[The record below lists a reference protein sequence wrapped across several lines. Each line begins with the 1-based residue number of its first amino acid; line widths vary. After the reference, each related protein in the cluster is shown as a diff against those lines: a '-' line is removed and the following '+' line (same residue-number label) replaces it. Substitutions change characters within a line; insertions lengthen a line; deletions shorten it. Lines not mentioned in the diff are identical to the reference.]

1 MKIMIKVIIGEPLF
15 CHLFLRQKFS
25 FLYAVVKI
33 NSNISTTIKKK
44 RRPMLIENHQH
55 ANVRAGKPYFA
66 VLLAAFASIG
76 GWFFGYDQGVTG
88 GIVVMRSFKND
99 FCVGLYGDK
108 STCDLPVSAVP
119 ADYRRFI
126 VLFTLLYNVGCFIG
140 AVFISSFVAEKFG
153 RRGIL
158 FTASVLFFV
167 GTSMVIF
174 PPGGSKK
181 IMILILVGRVV
192 EGTGVGCSSFSC
204 PLYAS
209 EIAPTHLRGMLSG
222 FMQMTVV
229 SGLFAANVVNYFLKD
244 HKWGWRLS
252 NGVIL
257 IAPLTIM
264 IGIFFCPETP
274 RWLFKKKGRE
284 LAETSLKR
292 IRKTDDVTAEL
303 DAIADGIKAEGNQIS
318 MRELFA
324 TKKMLQRLGIGMAIH
339 ILQQATGIN
348 PIFSFGGIIY
358 ESILK
363 QGIISLLVLS
373 GVNLLSTIPALFLFD
388 RLGRRNLLIFAGLA
402 MVISHLVAATVFV
415 TGCKTTSSFINGTTV
430 AKEDINC
437 GGASGILMLVST
449 AIFVGFFAI
458 SWGPIAWIYAA
469 EIFPLNVRAKA
480 VSITTGSN
488 WFMGTIMSYI
498 LELINPLGIHGV
510 FYLFSGLC
518 LLAVIFVYL
527 FCPETRGIL
536 LEDIDDAFENFQI
549 KNRTIVKF
557 LRNRC
562 QRNTRRTITLA
573 VIDR

>member
-1 MKIMIKVIIGEPLF
+1 
-15 CHLFLRQKFS
+15 
-25 FLYAVVKI
+25 
-33 NSNISTTIKKK
+33 
-44 RRPMLIENHQH
+44 
-55 ANVRAGKPYFA
+55 
-66 VLLAAFASIG
+66 
-76 GWFFGYDQGVTG
+76 
-88 GIVVMRSFKND
+88 
-99 FCVGLYGDK
+99 
-108 STCDLPVSAVP
+108 VSAVP

-158 FTASVLFFV
+158 FTASVLFFI